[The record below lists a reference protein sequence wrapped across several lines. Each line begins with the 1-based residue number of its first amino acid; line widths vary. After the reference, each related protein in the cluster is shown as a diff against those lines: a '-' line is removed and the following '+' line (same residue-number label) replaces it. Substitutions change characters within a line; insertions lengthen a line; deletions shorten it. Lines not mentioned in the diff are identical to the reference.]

1 MFHEILKYNDKAER
15 LDSVKRELHR
25 IEFNRST
32 VSLRSGYDVQG
43 GHLETKV
50 MNYEA
55 KLLQK
60 NQA

>member
-1 MFHEILKYNDKAER
+1 MAER
-15 LDSVKRELHR
+15 LDSVTRELQR
-25 IEFNRST
+25 IEVNRLT
-32 VSLRSGYDVQG
+32 VSLHSGYDVQG

-60 NQA
+60 NRA